1 MTPAPQS
8 RIRILAVDDH
18 PVLRTGISALIAN
31 QPDMALV
38 GEADN
43 GADAV
48 AMFRELRPDI
58 TLMDLQMP
66 DMGGIE
72 CIEKIRAEFPTARI
86 IVLTTFAG
94 DALAARAL
102 RVGASAYVLKQLAR
116 TELMDRIRSI
126 NAGARHVQP
135 EVAVDIAH
143 HLGEEPLS
151 AREVQVLAL
160 VAHGCSNKEIA
171 GKLFISD
178 QTIKGHLANILA
190 KLRVDDRTH
199 AVTVALRR
207 GIIQL

>member
-1 MTPAPQS
+1 MAPAPTPT
-8 RIRILAVDDH
+8 IRILCVDDH

-31 QPDMALV
+31 QSDMELV

-43 GADAV
+43 GADALE
-48 AMFRELRPDI
+48 MFRQLRPDI

-66 DMGGIE
+66 EMGGIE
-72 CIEKIRAEFPTARI
+72 CIEKIRAEFPNARI
-86 IVLTTFAG
+86 IVLTTFTG

-116 TELMDRIRSI
+116 TELMDRIRSV

-143 HLGEEPLS
+143 HLGDELLS
-151 AREVQVLAL
+151 VREVQVLSL

-171 GKLFISD
+171 TKLLISE
-178 QTIKGHLANILA
+178 QTIKGHLGNILE

>member
-38 GEADN
+38 GEAGN